1 MIGGIQGSSA
11 AQPTATSG
19 LGAMGSEAFLQLLVA
34 QLRYQ
39 NPLQPSKPNEMLAQ
53 TAQFA
58 TIETLRAISEAQQSM
73 IGAQHLAGAIE
84 TIGRQVSAVGPA
96 GTEVSGIV
104 DSVTMTA
111 EGPVLHIGD
120 RSVPF
125 THVQSI
131 QDAA

>member
-1 MIGGIQGSSA
+1 MIGGVQGSTPA
-11 AQPTATSG
+11 HPTTATG

-73 IGAQHLAGAIE
+73 IGAQNLTGAID
-84 TIGRQVSAVGPA
+84 TIGRHVSAVGPD
-96 GTEVSGIV
+96 GTQASGIV

-111 EGPVLHIGD
+111 DGPVLHIGD

-131 QDAA
+131 QDTG

>member
-1 MIGGIQGSSA
+1 MIAGVQGSSA
-11 AQPTATSG
+11 AQSTTATG

-39 NPLQPSKPNEMLAQ
+39 NPLQPSNPSEMLAQ

-58 TIETLRAISEAQQSM
+58 TIETLRAISAAQQSM
-73 IGAQHLAGAIE
+73 IGAQRLTGAIE
-84 TIGRQVSAVGPA
+84 TIGRHVSAVGPD
-96 GTEVSGIV
+96 GTEVAGIV

-111 EGPVLHIGD
+111 DGPVLHIGD

-125 THVQSI
+125 THVESI
-131 QDAA
+131 QDTV